1 VVATLSRSN
10 HASDREVLIMAKYT
24 YNVLYKS
31 NPNKR
36 GLSPSFKTIA
46 EAKFYY
52 IHSRNTM
59 VEHKGLEYLNDIDE
73 VVVYKNW
80 NFHNYY
86 DVDFKLKKSGR
97 AAFRRS
103 VLGDLE
109 RTFGQLG

>member
-1 VVATLSRSN
+1 
-10 HASDREVLIMAKYT
+10 MAKYT

-59 VEHKGLEYLNDIDE
+59 VEHKGLEYLNNIDE
-73 VVVYKNW
+73 VVAVSYT
-80 NFHNYY
+80 HLTLPTIY
-86 DVDFKLKKSGR
+86 
-97 AAFRRS
+97 S
-103 VLGDLE
+103 V
-109 RTFGQLG
+109 